1 LSRTRPPKPR
11 GVSGGGRGQAPDQAA
26 ATSAVV
32 LLPRV
37 VDTNNSLHTIRAFFE
52 RAYSVPNLLQ
62 NYFNAE
68 KAQSPSWCHS
78 GEGAFSTYAATCSK
92 RMVVSNA

>member
-1 LSRTRPPKPR
+1 VINYL
-11 GVSGGGRGQAPDQAA
+11 AH
-26 ATSAVV
+26 
-32 LLPRV
+32 
-37 VDTNNSLHTIRAFFE
+37 TNNSLHTIRAFFE